1 MKFLYSTIIVLNLVF
16 SQKFDPTTGNL
27 INGSLDSIKTNIFNP
42 ETGQYENTI
51 QSSKF
56 STKTK
61 ILSRSEIVMMARR
74 DVFKYFSGEMI
85 TYKYLGG
92 AVSLST
98 ILPSALL
105 GTGLGYALLDEDDWG
120 FVGFWSGGILSA
132 YGTPRLIAKLDT
144 SKPVLLDLPHVQ
156 ELTFEQKQVY
166 LNQVSKELQQKRI
179 KEIYKGQ
186 RYILGLTIGIPI
198 ILGMFFG

>member
-1 MKFLYSTIIVLNLVF
+1 MKLLYSIIIINLIF
-16 SQKFDPTTGNL
+16 SQKFDPTTGKL
-27 INGSLDSIKTNIFNP
+27 INEALDSIKTNIFNP

-51 QSSKF
+51 QNSKF
-56 STKTK
+56 NAKTK
-61 ILSRSEIVMMARR
+61 ILSRSEIIIMAKR
-74 DVFKYFSGEMI
+74 DVFQYFNDEMI

-98 ILPSALL
+98 ILPSALV
-105 GTGLGYALLDEDDWG
+105 GMGLGYALTDEDDFG
-120 FVGFWSGGILSA
+120 FMGFWSGGILSA
-132 YGTPRLIAKLDT
+132 YGTPKLIAKLDT
-144 SKPVLLDLPHVQ
+144 SKPILLDIPHVQ
-156 ELTFEQKQVY
+156 ELTAEQKQIY

>member
-1 MKFLYSTIIVLNLVF
+1 MKLLYSIIIINLIF
-16 SQKFDPTTGNL
+16 SQKFDPTTGKL
-27 INGSLDSIKTNIFNP
+27 INEGLDSIKTNIFNP

-51 QSSKF
+51 QNSKF
-56 STKTK
+56 NAKTK
-61 ILSRSEIVMMARR
+61 ILSRSEIIIMAKR
-74 DVFKYFSGEMI
+74 DVFQYFNDEMI

-98 ILPSALL
+98 ILPSALV
-105 GTGLGYALLDEDDWG
+105 GMGLGYALTDEDDFG
-120 FVGFWSGGILSA
+120 FMGFWSGGILSA
-132 YGTPRLIAKLDT
+132 YGTPKLIAKLDT
-144 SKPVLLDLPHVQ
+144 SKPILLDIPHVQ
-156 ELTFEQKQVY
+156 ELTAEQKQIY

-186 RYILGLTIGIPI
+186 RYILSLAIGIPI